1 MTNNNYYDNSS
12 SNYYYKIKPGDTLWS
27 IAKKYNTTIEDL
39 QHINNLKSTSV
50 SSLEYIVIFNNVIV
64 HEVAEGDTVKSI
76 CEMYNVY
83 PDNITSTTGHMIN
96 SIVAGSTILL
106 HLDSIDKEEK

>member
-1 MTNNNYYDNSS
+1 MNKNNYYDSSS

-39 QHINNLKSTSV
+39 QRINNLKSTSV
-50 SSLEYIVIFNNVIV
+50 SSLEYIVVFNNVIV
-64 HEVAEGDTVKSI
+64 HEVVDGDTVKSI
-76 CEMYNVY
+76 CEMYNV
-83 PDNITSTTGHMIN
+83 DLDSITSITGHTIN